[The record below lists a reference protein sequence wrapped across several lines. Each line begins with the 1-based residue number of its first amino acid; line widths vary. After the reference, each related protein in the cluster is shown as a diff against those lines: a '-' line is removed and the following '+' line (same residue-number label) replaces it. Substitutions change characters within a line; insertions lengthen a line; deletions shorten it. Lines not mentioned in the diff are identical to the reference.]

1 MRKIFLNYP
10 IYIKKKRLGIKRN
23 LELNMWET
31 VIGLEIHVQLATDSK
46 LFSSSSTD
54 FGSEQNT
61 QASIID
67 LAMPGV
73 LPVLN
78 KKAVDMA
85 IMFGLAVDAKIAD
98 KSIFARKNYFYPD
111 LPKGYQ
117 ISQYELPVVYDGKLE
132 ISVDGKK
139 KIVGITRAHLEEDA
153 GKSIHDLFDGESA
166 IDLNRAGTPLI
177 EIVSEPDM
185 RSAKEAVAYLKK
197 IHSIVKSLGISDGNM
212 EEGSFRCDAN
222 ISLRKPGGDFGIRAE
237 IKNINSFRFV
247 ENAINY
253 EVERQQEILESGA
266 AVSQETRLYDPKK
279 DETRPMRSKE
289 EANDYRY
296 FPDPDLLPVE
306 ITDKQIS
313 EIQNN
318 LPELPDAKKERFI
331 KEYGL
336 KNDDAEILS
345 LSLELSDYFENAS
358 SYVSSKFQLLANFT
372 LSEVIGLCNKHN
384 LNISEAPVGPEEV
397 AKLVTYVNDEK
408 ISIKQA
414 KDVLNE
420 SWQNKAGVD
429 EIIKSK
435 NIEQISD
442 VDLLLDEAKKILE
455 KHPKEVQD
463 YKNGKDKLMGFFV
476 GQIMKE
482 TKGKANPKALN
493 QILNKLLKDG

>member
-1 MRKIFLNYP
+1 MN
-10 IYIKKKRLGIKRN
+10 RN
-23 LELNMWET
+23 RGLSMWET

-46 LFSSSSTD
+46 LFSSSSTN

-78 KKAVDMA
+78 KKAVNMA

-185 RSAKEAVAYLKK
+185 RSAKEAVTYLKK

-222 ISLRKPGGDFGIRAE
+222 ISLRKPGENFGIRAE
-237 IKNINSFRFV
+237 IKNINSFKFV

-253 EVERQQEILESGA
+253 EVDRQQDILESGG
-266 AVSQETRLYDPKK
+266 AVNQETRLYDPKK

-306 ITDKQIS
+306 ITDEQIS
-313 EIQNN
+313 EIEKS
-318 LPELPDAKKERFI
+318 LPELPDAKKKRFI
-331 KEYGL
+331 EQYGL

-345 LSLELSDYFENAS
+345 SSLELSEYFENAS
-358 SYVSSKFQLLANFT
+358 SYVSSKFQLLANFI

-384 LNISEAPVGPEEV
+384 LDISESPVDPEEV

-420 SWQNKAGVD
+420 SWKNKASVD

-435 NIEQISD
+435 NIEQISN

-482 TKGKANPKALN
+482 TKGKANPNALN
-493 QILNKLLKDG
+493 QILNKLLKGG

>member
-1 MRKIFLNYP
+1 
-10 IYIKKKRLGIKRN
+10 
-23 LELNMWET
+23 MWET
-31 VIGLEIHVQLATDSK
+31 VIGLEIHVQLATESK
-46 LFSSSSTD
+46 LFSSSSTS
-54 FGSEQNT
+54 FGSQQNT

-78 KKAVDMA
+78 KNAVDMA

-117 ISQYELPVVYDGKLE
+117 ISQYELPVVYNGKLE
-132 ISVDGKK
+132 INVDDKK
-139 KIVGITRAHLEEDA
+139 KIIGITRAHLEEDA

-185 RSAKEAVAYLKK
+185 RSAKEAVTYLKK

-222 ISLRKPGGDFGIRAE
+222 ISLRKPGDPYGIRAE

-247 ENAINY
+247 ENAINF
-253 EVERQQEILESGA
+253 EVDRQQDILESGGT
-266 AVSQETRLYDPKK
+266 VNQETRLYDPKK
-279 DETRPMRSKE
+279 DETRSMRSKE

-313 EIQNN
+313 DIKRT
-318 LPELPDAKKERFI
+318 LPELPDSKKERLI
-331 KEYGL
+331 NQYSI

-345 LSLELSDYFENAS
+345 SSSQLSEYFEKAS
-358 SYVSSKFQLLANFT
+358 KDMSSAYQLLANFI
-372 LSEVIGLCNKHN
+372 LSEVVGLCNKHN
-384 LNISEAPVGPEEV
+384 LDISEAKVNAKDV
-397 AKLVTYVNDEK
+397 AKLNNYINDEK

-420 SWQNKAGVD
+420 SWESNKRVD
-429 EIIKSK
+429 DIIKSK
-435 NIEQISD
+435 NIEQISNP
-442 VDLLLDEAKKILE
+442 DLLYDEAKKILE

-482 TKGKANPKALN
+482 TKGKANPKTLN
-493 QILNKLLKDG
+493 QILNKLLKGE